1 VTPILSR
8 EPLPEKVK
16 PELLSEVGWRLQERY
31 QHYWKAKELRE
42 KLALKRLEVRGAP
55 RGRALRTGNKVPLRS
70 GPKGLEVRGRGYN
83 KVSDPATNEVQR
95 YLAGKPGVKF
105 FVKEDGWYRVSQP
118 ELVAAGLSSKVNPKY
133 LQLYVEGQEQPIRII
148 GRRDGVFGPGD
159 SIEFYGTGL
168 DTPSTD
174 TRVYWLVE
182 GLRPGKRIQEFKSS
196 SGSLGSSGFPYTV
209 EKKDRTIYIA
219 ALKNGDLENFFGPVV
234 YMNQV
239 DQILELQHL
248 DRSTSEDSLL
258 EVVLQGATDG
268 SHRVKVLLNEAE
280 VGEVVFEGQR
290 RGSVSLTVPQSLLE
304 EGENLVSLIGSNDE
318 MDVTFIDTIRLTY
331 WHTYTADDNGLRF
344 VAQGGEQ
351 LSIEGFRN
359 SGIRVF
365 DITEPTEVIEVFG
378 RVESRNGGY
387 AISFRVPGS
396 EQRTLLA
403 LTEERVKSPEGIT
416 ANQPSLWYQVKDGYD
431 LLIVTHRDFFDTLQ
445 PLKTLRESQGL
456 RVALVDVEDLYDEFS
471 FGNKSPKAIKDFL
484 TSAKSNWGRAPRYV
498 LLVGDASFDPKNYLG
513 FGDYDLV
520 PTKLIDTT
528 YLETASDDWFVDLN
542 NDGLPDMAI
551 GRLPVRT
558 VEEAGILVS
567 KIVGYEKSP
576 KKNEALLV
584 ADRVLNSDD
593 YNFEGASEEV
603 SALLPSTT
611 VVRKIYRSQ
620 FSSDDQVKGIL
631 LSSINQGPLLV
642 NFIGHG
648 SVEIW
653 RGILSSDD
661 AEGLVNGLQLP
672 FFVSMTCLNGFFH
685 DVATESLAEAL
696 LKAKGGGAVAI
707 WTSSGLTEPDKQAI
721 MNKELIKLLFGR
733 ELLTL
738 GEATARAK
746 SSVSDQDVRKTWNL
760 FGDPTTRLK

>member
-1 VTPILSR
+1 
-8 EPLPEKVK
+8 
-16 PELLSEVGWRLQERY
+16 
-31 QHYWKAKELRE
+31 
-42 KLALKRLEVRGAP
+42 
-55 RGRALRTGNKVPLRS
+55 
-70 GPKGLEVRGRGYN
+70 
-83 KVSDPATNEVQR
+83 
-95 YLAGKPGVKF
+95 
-105 FVKEDGWYRVSQP
+105 
-118 ELVAAGLSSKVNPKY
+118 
-133 LQLYVEGQEQPIRII
+133 
-148 GRRDGVFGPGD
+148 
-159 SIEFYGTGL
+159 
-168 DTPSTD
+168 
-174 TRVYWLVE
+174 
-182 GLRPGKRIQEFKSS
+182 
-196 SGSLGSSGFPYTV
+196 
-209 EKKDRTIYIA
+209 
-219 ALKNGDLENFFGPVV
+219 
-234 YMNQV
+234 
-239 DQILELQHL
+239 
-248 DRSTSEDSLL
+248 
-258 EVVLQGATDG
+258 
-268 SHRVKVLLNEAE
+268 
-280 VGEVVFEGQR
+280 
-290 RGSVSLTVPQSLLE
+290 
-304 EGENLVSLIGSNDE
+304 
-318 MDVTFIDTIRLTY
+318 
-331 WHTYTADDNGLRF
+331 
-344 VAQGGEQ
+344 
-351 LSIEGFRN
+351 
-359 SGIRVF
+359 
-365 DITEPTEVIEVFG
+365 VIEVFG